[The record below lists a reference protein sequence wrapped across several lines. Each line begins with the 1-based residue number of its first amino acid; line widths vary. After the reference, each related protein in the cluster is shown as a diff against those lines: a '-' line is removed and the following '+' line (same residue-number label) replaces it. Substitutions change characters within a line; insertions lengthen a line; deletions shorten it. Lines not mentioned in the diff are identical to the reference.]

1 MRRSPEELQ
10 SLVREY
16 HNNLSGVSIP
26 FWMEVP
32 DFLDILDHFEQTQ
45 QTVEA
50 EICLR
55 IALRM
60 HPDNAEILMRKVY
73 RLKNDG
79 RWHDAEALVNQ
90 IADQDNLDVQFFLA
104 EKALS
109 ELRFFDANTIYENLI
124 AREKE
129 NVAQEFGEQIE
140 EQTSLDDLYL
150 EIAELFLDY
159 GSEVFAK
166 KFLQLLDKT
175 SPLYPRVQ
183 LLESEILMRYG
194 TPFYG
199 IEQVEQVIDEDP
211 YNVDAWVLRAELAND
226 IKDYPK
232 CLEAAEYALAISPKH
247 PKALRMKAIA
257 ALGLEKWNTV
267 LKVYKIYHDIE
278 PNDYTMSLS
287 VGEIYLNRNKIPQA
301 RTALQHAMKNC
312 ASDNPDKQRISLD
325 LAMSYAMEGDIRKAY
340 VCVATLSSLGVPHD
354 EMLLQAVR
362 VAITYGFLPFAAE
375 LLRMRNLEVPIADE
389 RNVQLAQLLHESQ
402 LHSDFKTNW
411 EELFQ
416 ANFPAESEVQAYRA
430 YAAVKLQNKQV
441 FIDSFAAALQH
452 QPSLLQQLFY
462 TDYKNI
468 PLHQISDLVV
478 AEVFNRNK
486 HKQ

>member
-32 DFLDILDHFEQTQ
+32 DLLDILDHFEQTQ

-129 NVAQEFGEQIE
+129 NVAQEFWEQIE

-211 YNVDAWVLRAELAND
+211 YNIDAWVLRAELAND

-267 LKVYKIYHDIE
+267 LKVYKTYHDIE

-301 RTALQHAMKNC
+301 RAALQHAMKNC

-486 HKQ
+486 QT

>member
-60 HPDNAEILMRKVY
+60 HPNNAEILMRKVY

-90 IADQDNLDVQFFLA
+90 IEDKDNLDVQFFLA

-129 NVAQEFGEQIE
+129 NVVQEFGEQLE
-140 EQTSLDDLYL
+140 EQPSLDDLYL

-301 RTALQHAMKNC
+301 RAALQHAMKNC

-362 VAITYGFLPFAAE
+362 IAITYGFLPFAAE

-402 LHSDFKTNW
+402 LHNDFKTNW

-441 FIDSFAAALQH
+441 FLDSFAAALQH

-468 PLHQISDLVV
+468 PLHQIADLVV
-478 AEVFNRNK
+478 AEVFSRNK
-486 HKQ
+486 RT

>member
-183 LLESEILMRYG
+183 LLESEILMSYG

-232 CLEAAEYALAISPKH
+232 CLEAAEYALAIFPKH

-267 LKVYKIYHDIE
+267 LKVYKTYHDIE

-301 RTALQHAMKNC
+301 RAALQHAMKNC

-362 VAITYGFLPFAAE
+362 VAITYGFLPFATE

-486 HKQ
+486 RT

>member
-79 RWHDAEALVNQ
+79 RWHDAEALINQ

-226 IKDYPK
+226 LKDYPK

-267 LKVYKIYHDIE
+267 LKVYKTYHDIE

-287 VGEIYLNRNKIPQA
+287 VGEIYLNHNKIPQA
-301 RTALQHAMKNC
+301 RAALQHAMKNC

-486 HKQ
+486 RT

>member
-129 NVAQEFGEQIE
+129 NVAQEFGEQLE

-267 LKVYKIYHDIE
+267 LKVYKTYHDIE

-301 RTALQHAMKNC
+301 RAALQHAMKNC

-354 EMLLQAVR
+354 EMLLQAIR

-430 YAAVKLQNKQV
+430 YAAVKLLNKQV

-486 HKQ
+486 RT

>member
-129 NVAQEFGEQIE
+129 NVAQEFGEQLE

-183 LLESEILMRYG
+183 LLESEILIRYG

-267 LKVYKIYHDIE
+267 LKVYKTYHDIE

-301 RTALQHAMKNC
+301 RAALQHAMKNC
-312 ASDNPDKQRISLD
+312 ASDNPDKQRIALD

-362 VAITYGFLPFAAE
+362 VAITYGFLPFATE

-441 FIDSFAAALQH
+441 FLDSFAAALQH

-468 PLHQISDLVV
+468 PLHQIADLVV
-478 AEVFNRNK
+478 AEVFSRNK
-486 HKQ
+486 RT

>member
-129 NVAQEFGEQIE
+129 NVAQEFGEQLE

-267 LKVYKIYHDIE
+267 LKVYKTYHDIE

-301 RTALQHAMKNC
+301 RAALQHAMKNC

-375 LLRMRNLEVPIADE
+375 ILRMRNLEVPIADE

-468 PLHQISDLVV
+468 PLHQIADLVV
-478 AEVFNRNK
+478 AEVFSRNK
-486 HKQ
+486 RT

>member
-129 NVAQEFGEQIE
+129 NVAQEFGEQLE

-211 YNVDAWVLRAELAND
+211 YNIDAWVLRAELAND

-267 LKVYKIYHDIE
+267 LKVYKTYHDIE

-301 RTALQHAMKNC
+301 RAALQHAMKNC

-486 HKQ
+486 RT

>member
-45 QTVEA
+45 QTVE
-50 EICLR
+50 
-55 IALRM
+55 
-60 HPDNAEILMRKVY
+60 AEILMRKVY

-129 NVAQEFGEQIE
+129 NVAQEFGEQLE

-150 EIAELFLDY
+150 EITELFLDY

-267 LKVYKIYHDIE
+267 LKVYKTYHDIE

-301 RTALQHAMKNC
+301 RAALQHAMKNC

-452 QPSLLQQLFY
+452 QPSWLQQLFY

-486 HKQ
+486 RT

>member
-183 LLESEILMRYG
+183 LLESEILMSYG

-232 CLEAAEYALAISPKH
+232 CLEAAEYALAIFPKH

-267 LKVYKIYHDIE
+267 LKVYKTYHDIE

-301 RTALQHAMKNC
+301 RAALQHAMKNC
-312 ASDNPDKQRISLD
+312 ASDNPDKQRIALD

-441 FIDSFAAALQH
+441 FVDSFAAALQH

-486 HKQ
+486 RT

>member
-32 DFLDILDHFEQTQ
+32 DLLDILDHFEQTQ

-129 NVAQEFGEQIE
+129 NAAQEFGEQIE

-267 LKVYKIYHDIE
+267 LKVYKTYHDIE

-430 YAAVKLQNKQV
+430 YAAVKLLNKKV

-462 TDYKNI
+462 TDYKTI

-478 AEVFNRNK
+478 AEVFNR
-486 HKQ
+486 HKQT

>member
-79 RWHDAEALVNQ
+79 RWHDAEALINQ

-129 NVAQEFGEQIE
+129 NVAQEFGEQLE

-175 SPLYPRVQ
+175 SPLYSRVQ

-267 LKVYKIYHDIE
+267 LKVYKTYHDIE

-301 RTALQHAMKNC
+301 RAALQHAMKNC

-362 VAITYGFLPFAAE
+362 VAITYGFLPFATE

-430 YAAVKLQNKQV
+430 YAAVKLLNKQV

-468 PLHQISDLVV
+468 PLHQIADLVV

-486 HKQ
+486 RT

>member
-140 EQTSLDDLYL
+140 EQTSLDDFYL

-267 LKVYKIYHDIE
+267 LKVYKTYHDIE

-301 RTALQHAMKNC
+301 RAALQHAMKNC

-430 YAAVKLQNKQV
+430 YAAVKLLNKQV

-486 HKQ
+486 RT

>member
-16 HNNLSGVSIP
+16 HKNLSGVSIP

-55 IALRM
+55 VALRM

-90 IADQDNLDVQFFLA
+90 IEDQDNLDVQFFLA

-129 NVAQEFGEQIE
+129 NVVQEFGEQLE

-166 KFLQLLDKT
+166 KFLQRLDKT

-301 RTALQHAMKNC
+301 RAALQHAMKNC

-402 LHSDFKTNW
+402 LHSDFKTIW

-430 YAAVKLQNKQV
+430 YAAIKLQNKQV
-441 FIDSFAAALQH
+441 FLDSFAAALQH

-468 PLHQISDLVV
+468 PLHQIADLVV
-478 AEVFNRNK
+478 AEVFSRNK
-486 HKQ
+486 RT

>member
-10 SLVREY
+10 SLVHEY

-129 NVAQEFGEQIE
+129 NAAQEFGEQIE

-267 LKVYKIYHDIE
+267 LKVYKTYHDIE

-430 YAAVKLQNKQV
+430 YAAVKLLNKKV

-486 HKQ
+486 RT

>member
-55 IALRM
+55 VALRM

-90 IADQDNLDVQFFLA
+90 IEDQDNLDVQFFLA

-129 NVAQEFGEQIE
+129 NVAQEFGEQLE

-267 LKVYKIYHDIE
+267 LKVYKTYHDIE

-430 YAAVKLQNKQV
+430 YAAVKLLNKKV

-486 HKQ
+486 RT

>member
-301 RTALQHAMKNC
+301 RAALQHAMKNC

-452 QPSLLQQLFY
+452 QPSLLQQLFH

-486 HKQ
+486 RT

>member
-129 NVAQEFGEQIE
+129 NVAQEFGEQLE

-301 RTALQHAMKNC
+301 RAALQHAMKNC

-389 RNVQLAQLLHESQ
+389 RNIQLAQLLHESQ
-402 LHSDFKTNW
+402 LHSDFQSNW

-486 HKQ
+486 RT

>member
-55 IALRM
+55 VALRM

-129 NVAQEFGEQIE
+129 NVAQEFGEQLE

-211 YNVDAWVLRAELAND
+211 YNIDAWVLRAELAND

-267 LKVYKIYHDIE
+267 LKVYKTYHDIE

-301 RTALQHAMKNC
+301 RAALQHAMKNC

-430 YAAVKLQNKQV
+430 YAAVKLLNKQV
-441 FIDSFAAALQH
+441 FIDSFSAALQH
-452 QPSLLQQLFY
+452 QPSLL
-462 TDYKNI
+462 
-468 PLHQISDLVV
+468 
-478 AEVFNRNK
+478 
-486 HKQ
+486 

>member
-175 SPLYPRVQ
+175 SPIYPRVQ

-267 LKVYKIYHDIE
+267 LKVYKTYHDIE

-301 RTALQHAMKNC
+301 RIALQHAMKNC

-362 VAITYGFLPFAAE
+362 IAITYGFLPFAAE

-430 YAAVKLQNKQV
+430 YAAVKLLNKQV

-486 HKQ
+486 RT

>member
-267 LKVYKIYHDIE
+267 LKVYKTYHDIE

-301 RTALQHAMKNC
+301 RAALQHAMKNC

-362 VAITYGFLPFAAE
+362 VAITYGFLPFATE

-486 HKQ
+486 RT

>member
-32 DFLDILDHFEQTQ
+32 DFLDILDHFEQTL

-129 NVAQEFGEQIE
+129 NVAQEFGEQLE

-211 YNVDAWVLRAELAND
+211 YNVDAWVLRAELANEL
-226 IKDYPK
+226 KDYPK

-267 LKVYKIYHDIE
+267 LKVYKTYHDIE

-301 RTALQHAMKNC
+301 RAALQHAMKNC

-362 VAITYGFLPFAAE
+362 VAITYGFLPFATE

-430 YAAVKLQNKQV
+430 YAAVKLLNKQV

-486 HKQ
+486 RT

>member
-129 NVAQEFGEQIE
+129 NAAQEFGEQLE

-232 CLEAAEYALAISPKH
+232 CLEAAEYALAIFPKH

-267 LKVYKIYHDIE
+267 LKVYKTYHDIE

-301 RTALQHAMKNC
+301 RAALQHAMKNC

-362 VAITYGFLPFAAE
+362 VAITYGFLPFATE

-430 YAAVKLQNKQV
+430 YAAVKLLNKQV

-486 HKQ
+486 RT

>member
-129 NVAQEFGEQIE
+129 NVAQEFGEQLE

-211 YNVDAWVLRAELAND
+211 YNIDAWVLRAELAND

-267 LKVYKIYHDIE
+267 LKVYKTYHDIE

-301 RTALQHAMKNC
+301 RAALQHAMKNC
-312 ASDNPDKQRISLD
+312 ASDNPDKQRVSLD

-362 VAITYGFLPFAAE
+362 VAITYGFLPFATE

-486 HKQ
+486 RT

>member
-129 NVAQEFGEQIE
+129 NVAQEFGEQQE

-267 LKVYKIYHDIE
+267 LKVYKTYHDIE

-301 RTALQHAMKNC
+301 RAALQHAMKNC

-486 HKQ
+486 RT

>member
-129 NVAQEFGEQIE
+129 NVAQEFGEQLE

-267 LKVYKIYHDIE
+267 LKVYKTYHDIE

-301 RTALQHAMKNC
+301 RAALQHAMKNC

-362 VAITYGFLPFAAE
+362 VAITYGFLPFAVE

-430 YAAVKLQNKQV
+430 YAAVKLLNKQV

-486 HKQ
+486 RT

>member
-129 NVAQEFGEQIE
+129 NVAQEFGEQLE

-211 YNVDAWVLRAELAND
+211 YNIDAWVLRAELAND

-267 LKVYKIYHDIE
+267 LKVYKTYHDIE

-301 RTALQHAMKNC
+301 RAALQHAMKNC

-430 YAAVKLQNKQV
+430 YAAVKLQNKNV

-486 HKQ
+486 RT

>member
-129 NVAQEFGEQIE
+129 NVAQEFGEQLE

-267 LKVYKIYHDIE
+267 LKVYKTYHEIE

-301 RTALQHAMKNC
+301 RAALQHAMKNC

-362 VAITYGFLPFAAE
+362 VAITYGFLPFATE

-441 FIDSFAAALQH
+441 FLDSFAAALQH

-468 PLHQISDLVV
+468 PLHQIADLVV

-486 HKQ
+486 RT

>member
-32 DFLDILDHFEQTQ
+32 DLLDILDHFEQTQ

-267 LKVYKIYHDIE
+267 LKVYKTYHDIE

-301 RTALQHAMKNC
+301 RAALQHAMKNC

-486 HKQ
+486 QT

>member
-1 MRRSPEELQ
+1 
-10 SLVREY
+10 
-16 HNNLSGVSIP
+16 
-26 FWMEVP
+26 MEVP

-129 NVAQEFGEQIE
+129 NVAQEFGEQLE

-267 LKVYKIYHDIE
+267 LKVYKTYHDIE

-301 RTALQHAMKNC
+301 RAALQHAMKNC

-430 YAAVKLQNKQV
+430 YAAVKLLNKQV

-486 HKQ
+486 RT

>member
-16 HNNLSGVSIP
+16 HKNLSGVSIP

-129 NVAQEFGEQIE
+129 NVAQEFGEQLE

-267 LKVYKIYHDIE
+267 LKVYKTYHDIE

-301 RTALQHAMKNC
+301 RAALQHAMKNC
-312 ASDNPDKQRISLD
+312 ASDNSDKQRICLD

-430 YAAVKLQNKQV
+430 YAAVKLLNKQV

-486 HKQ
+486 RT

>member
-140 EQTSLDDLYL
+140 EQPSLDDLYL

-211 YNVDAWVLRAELAND
+211 YNVDAWVLRAELANE

-267 LKVYKIYHDIE
+267 LKVYKTYHDIE

-301 RTALQHAMKNC
+301 RAALQHAMKNC

-430 YAAVKLQNKQV
+430 YAAVKLLNKQV

-486 HKQ
+486 RT

>member
-45 QTVEA
+45 QTVET

-129 NVAQEFGEQIE
+129 NVAQEFGEQLE

-267 LKVYKIYHDIE
+267 LKVYKTYHDIE

-301 RTALQHAMKNC
+301 RAALQHAMKNC

>member
-211 YNVDAWVLRAELAND
+211 YNIDAWVLRAELAND

-267 LKVYKIYHDIE
+267 LKVYKTYHDIE

-301 RTALQHAMKNC
+301 RAALQHAMKNC

-354 EMLLQAVR
+354 EMLLQAVQ

-486 HKQ
+486 QT

>member
-129 NVAQEFGEQIE
+129 NVAQEFGEQQE

-267 LKVYKIYHDIE
+267 LKVYKTYHDIE

-301 RTALQHAMKNC
+301 RAALQHAMKNC

-430 YAAVKLQNKQV
+430 YAAVKLLNKQV

-486 HKQ
+486 RT

>member
-140 EQTSLDDLYL
+140 EQPSLDDLYL

-211 YNVDAWVLRAELAND
+211 YNVDAWVLRAELANE

-301 RTALQHAMKNC
+301 RAALQHAMKNC

-430 YAAVKLQNKQV
+430 YAAVKLLNKQV

-486 HKQ
+486 RT

>member
-129 NVAQEFGEQIE
+129 NVAQEFGEQLE

-267 LKVYKIYHDIE
+267 LKVYKTYHDIE

-301 RTALQHAMKNC
+301 RAALQHAMKNC
-312 ASDNPDKQRISLD
+312 ASDNPDKQRIALD

-362 VAITYGFLPFAAE
+362 VVITYGFLPFAAE

-430 YAAVKLQNKQV
+430 YAAVKLLNKQV

-486 HKQ
+486 RT

>member
-10 SLVREY
+10 SLVCEY
-16 HNNLSGVSIP
+16 HKNLSGVSIP

-45 QTVEA
+45 QTVET

-55 IALRM
+55 VALRM

-90 IADQDNLDVQFFLA
+90 IEDQDNLDVQFFLA

-129 NVAQEFGEQIE
+129 NVAQEFE
-140 EQTSLDDLYL
+140 EQLEEQHSLDDLYL

-267 LKVYKIYHDIE
+267 LKVYKTYHDIE

-287 VGEIYLNRNKIPQA
+287 VGEIYLNRNKVPQA
-301 RTALQHAMKNC
+301 RAALQHAMKNC

-402 LHSDFKTNW
+402 LHNDFKTIW

-468 PLHQISDLVV
+468 PLHQIADLVV
-478 AEVFNRNK
+478 AEVFSRNK
-486 HKQ
+486 RT

>member
-129 NVAQEFGEQIE
+129 NVAQEFGEQLE

-267 LKVYKIYHDIE
+267 LKVYKTYHDIE

-402 LHSDFKTNW
+402 LHNDFKTNW

-468 PLHQISDLVV
+468 PLHQIADLVV
-478 AEVFNRNK
+478 AEVFSRNK
-486 HKQ
+486 RT

>member
-55 IALRM
+55 VALRM

-90 IADQDNLDVQFFLA
+90 IEDQDNLDVQFFLA

-129 NVAQEFGEQIE
+129 NVAQEFE
-140 EQTSLDDLYL
+140 EQLEEQPSLDDLYL

-267 LKVYKIYHDIE
+267 LKVYKTYHDIE

-301 RTALQHAMKNC
+301 RAALQHAMKNC

-362 VAITYGFLPFAAE
+362 IAITYGFLPFAAE

-402 LHSDFKTNW
+402 LHNDFKTIW

-486 HKQ
+486 RT